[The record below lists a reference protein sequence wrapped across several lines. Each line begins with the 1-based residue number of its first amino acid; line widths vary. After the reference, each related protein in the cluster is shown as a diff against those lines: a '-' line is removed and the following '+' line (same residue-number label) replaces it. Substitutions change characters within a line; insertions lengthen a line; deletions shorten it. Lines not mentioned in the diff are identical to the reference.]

1 MEKYVDLDNV
11 QVGLRFCFNPV
22 GPVYRV
28 TGVGSLPSS
37 RPGHTTY
44 ETVSYVNETDPL
56 DVTIDNDLD
65 ILYDAM
71 VVH

>member
-1 MEKYVDLDNV
+1 MEFVDLDNV

-44 ETVSYVNETDPL
+44 ETVSYVNETYSL
-56 DVTIDNDLD
+56 DVITDADLD
-65 ILYDAM
+65 ILFDAM

>member
-1 MEKYVDLDNV
+1 MEFVDLDNV

-28 TGVGSLPSS
+28 TGVRSLPST
-37 RPGHTTY
+37 RPGHAAY
-44 ETVSYVNETDPL
+44 ETVSYVNETDPS
-56 DVTIDNDLD
+56 DRTTDNDLD